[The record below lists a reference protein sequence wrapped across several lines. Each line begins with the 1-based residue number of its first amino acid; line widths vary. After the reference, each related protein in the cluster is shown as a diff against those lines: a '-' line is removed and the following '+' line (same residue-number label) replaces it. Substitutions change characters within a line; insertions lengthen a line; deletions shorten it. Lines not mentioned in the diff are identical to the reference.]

1 MTRDLKQTDALIF
14 DLDGTLWDGVE
25 TYAQGFNDFFK
36 TNNILRILT
45 KDDIKGYMG
54 WEEDKFLEATIPE
67 FAYHERKKVYQEVID
82 FQYKRIKSD
91 GGLIFDGVVE
101 GLARLS
107 EKYKLFIVS
116 NCAEFT
122 IEYFMKWAGIENLIT
137 NSIAHGQ
144 NYKPKHQN
152 IQALIKKHE
161 LKNPVYVG
169 DTDSDSR
176 QSCLVPLPFV
186 FVDYGFGKTDSY
198 DIKFSS
204 FTQLTEYFLDSCAV
218 QNPSV
223 KQRND

>member
-1 MTRDLKQTDALIF
+1 MTTDLKQIDALIF

-25 TYAQGFNDFFK
+25 IYAQGFNDFFK
-36 TNNILRILT
+36 TNNILRHLT

-67 FAYHERKKVYQEVID
+67 FPYHDRKKVYQEVID

-91 GGLIFDGVVE
+91 GGILYGGVVQ
-101 GLARLS
+101 GLSKLS

-122 IEYFMKWAGIENLIT
+122 IEHFMKWAGVENLII
-137 NSIAHGQ
+137 NSIAHGH
-144 NYKPKHQN
+144 NRKPKFQN
-152 IQALIKKHE
+152 IQFLIEKHS

-176 QSCLVPLPFV
+176 QSRLVPLPFV
-186 FVDYGFGKTDSY
+186 FVDYGFGTTDSY
-198 DIKFSS
+198 DLKFSS
-204 FTQLTEYFLDSCAV
+204 FTQLTEYFLDSGAV
-218 QNPSV
+218 
-223 KQRND
+223 